1 MFMYMCDVAA
11 NGCVARGKPGIVAY
25 GKTRL
30 LVFQHVFQA
39 FQAGAMKHDPPDRQ
53 RKRGK
58 TIMAARSVS
67 GVRRVVQNPQRYI
80 LCVGGRDLDTLRTR
94 RVGRKRTCIGALCW

>member
-39 FQAGAMKHDPPDRQ
+39 FLAGAMK
-53 RKRGK
+53 
-58 TIMAARSVS
+58 
-67 GVRRVVQNPQRYI
+67 
-80 LCVGGRDLDTLRTR
+80 
-94 RVGRKRTCIGALCW
+94 